1 MKAHSIKNLGPDPG
15 RELIIS
21 SPGGVFEAFID
32 EAAAA
37 LSPDS
42 PAKLGAGTDF
52 RAIASKYG
60 IEFLA

>member
-1 MKAHSIKNLGPDPG
+1 
-15 RELIIS
+15 LIIS

-42 PAKLGAGTDF
+42 PAKLGARTDF
-52 RAIASKYG
+52 RAIASKHG